1 MIIASDIDICGL
13 ITSLPEDSN
22 KLGNVSQAYS
32 KWQSKQR
39 DYYNTFKINM
49 LNTTQVYMIESKEVV
64 ASN

>member
-1 MIIASDIDICGL
+1 MNIILLSCLIIASDIDIHGL

-39 DYYNTFKINM
+39 DYYDTFKNK
-49 LNTTQVYMIESKEVV
+49 Y
-64 ASN
+64 A